1 MTYKPTPIAA
11 GISAMFALTLCA
23 PTQAQQAPPASAPS
37 EPVEQII
44 VRGVRASMQK
54 SLNQKRENEALVEII
69 TAEDIGKM
77 PDKNVADSL
86 SRVSGVT
93 TTSAGSSEGS
103 FGENEHVQ
111 MRGLSSQFTLTTL
124 NGHSVSSGDWFGPN
138 IAAGGRSVS
147 YTLLP
152 SDLVGQIT
160 VYKSAQADLI
170 EGGAAGT
177 VDIDTRKPL
186 SFPQKLTFSAT
197 VEGAYG
203 SASKKP
209 IRVSAPWL
217 TGKMTA
223 TLSGFWRKSFRRN
236 AAYAAQVPRVFGGIP
251 CRPIS
256 PMRRSMERR
265 PVI

>member
-23 PTQAQQAPPASAPS
+23 PTQAQQAPPASNPS

-44 VRGVRASMQK
+44 VTGVRASMQK

-186 SFPQKLTFSAT
+186 SFPQKL
-197 VEGAYG
+197 
-203 SASKKP
+203 
-209 IRVSAPWL
+209 ILVSAPWL
-217 TGKMTA
+217 TGKTTA
-223 TLSGFWRKSFRRN
+223 TLSGSWRKFFRRN